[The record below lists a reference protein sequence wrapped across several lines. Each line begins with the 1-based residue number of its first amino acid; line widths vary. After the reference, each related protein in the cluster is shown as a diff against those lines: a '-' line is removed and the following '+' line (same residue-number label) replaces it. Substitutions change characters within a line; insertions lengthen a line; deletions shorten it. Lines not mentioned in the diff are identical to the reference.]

1 MYVKDKAGQEVKMC
15 VPVDE
20 ATYKDIGKTVDE
32 QKKKY
37 SDLDKFEFDC
47 DSKYIALSIL
57 SLILLL
63 L

>member
-1 MYVKDKAGQEVKMC
+1 MC

-47 DSKYIALSIL
+47 DSKYVALSIL
-57 SLILLL
+57 SLILLCYKH
-63 L
+63 